1 MQNEKNMLL
10 FGHKHQH
17 RFITKYIVVVPR
29 TIDTLCQTLQAV
41 PKKNEY
47 FLNLAQLWTCVVK
60 YIILIYFIS

>member
-41 PKKNEY
+41 PKKMN
-47 FLNLAQLWTCVVK
+47 
-60 YIILIYFIS
+60 IS